1 MKSRQ
6 TLAGW
11 MFAAPALIVIGV
23 FFLLPVLAALGLSF
37 TDFDIYALASL
48 KNLRFV
54 GLANYLVV
62 LRMGLFW
69 KALGNT
75 LYFVVVGVPLSV
87 AAALGAA
94 LLVHS
99 RLARWKGFF
108 RVALFTPVVTNLV
121 AVAVIWKY
129 LFQQRYGVVN
139 YALGALGIHPLD
151 WLGNPHLA
159 MPTIIL
165 FAVWKNFGYAMII
178 VLAGLQAIPGELYE
192 AARLDGAGA
201 WRQLRHITLPMLGPT
216 LMTVGLLTMVG
227 YFQLFAEP
235 YVITEGGPLQSTLSV
250 LYLMYNQGFDW
261 WNLGLASAIAF
272 VLFVFTLAATWVLVR
287 LGRRKGWV

>member
-1 MKSRQ
+1 MKSNQ
-6 TLAGW
+6 TLAAWVFTG
-11 MFAAPALIVIGV
+11 PALIVIGL
-23 FFLLPVLAALGLSF
+23 FFLVPVLLALGLSF

-48 KNLRFV
+48 KNVQFV
-54 GLANYLVV
+54 GFDNYLTV

-75 LYFVVVGVPLSV
+75 LYFVVVGVPLSI

-108 RVALFTPVVTNLV
+108 RTALFTPVVANII

-129 LFQQRYGVVN
+129 LFQQHYGVVN
-139 YALGALGIHPLD
+139 YVLGWFGVQPID
-151 WLGNPHLA
+151 WLGNPHMA
-159 MPTIIL
+159 MPTIIF
-165 FAVWKNFGYAMII
+165 FALWKNFGYAMII
-178 VLAGLQAIPGELYE
+178 VLAGLQAIPDELYE
-192 AARLDGAGA
+192 AARLDGASA
-201 WRQLRHITLPMLGPT
+201 WKQVRHITLPMLGPT

-235 YVITEGGPLQSTLSV
+235 YVMTEGGPLQSTLSV

-272 VLFVFTLAATWVLVR
+272 TLFVFTLAATFLLVR
-287 LGRRKGWV
+287 VGRRKGWV

>member
-11 MFAAPALIVIGV
+11 MFAAPALIVIAV

-87 AAALGAA
+87 AVALGTA

-272 VLFVFTLAATWVLVR
+272 VLFVFSLAATWVLVR

>member
-1 MKSRQ
+1 MKSNH
-6 TLAGW
+6 TLAAWVFTG
-11 MFAAPALIVIGV
+11 PALIVIGL
-23 FFLLPVLAALGLSF
+23 FFLVPVLLALGLSF

-48 KNLRFV
+48 KNVQFV
-54 GLANYLVV
+54 GLDNYLTV

-75 LYFVVVGVPLSV
+75 LYFVVVGVPLSIGV
-87 AAALGAA
+87 ALGAA

-108 RVALFTPVVTNLV
+108 RTALFTPVVANII

-129 LFQQRYGVVN
+129 LFQQHYGVVN
-139 YALGALGIHPLD
+139 YVLGWFGVQPVD
-151 WLGNPHLA
+151 WLGNPHMA
-159 MPTIIL
+159 MPTIIF
-165 FAVWKNFGYAMII
+165 FALWKNFGYAMVI
-178 VLAGLQAIPGELYE
+178 VLAGLQAIPDELYE
-192 AARLDGAGA
+192 AARLDGAST
-201 WRQLRHITLPMLGPT
+201 WQQVRHVTLPMLGPT

-235 YVITEGGPLQSTLSV
+235 YVMTEGGPLQSTLSV

-272 VLFVFTLAATWVLVR
+272 TLFVFTLAATFLLVR
-287 LGRRKGWV
+287 VGRRKGWV

>member
-1 MKSRQ
+1 MRPGRRI
-6 TLAGW
+6 AGW
-11 MFAAPALIVIGV
+11 VFIAPALIVIGV
-23 FFLLPVLAALGLSF
+23 FFLLPVLLAVGLSL

-48 KNLRFV
+48 RNLQFV
-54 GLANYLVV
+54 GLDNYLAV

-69 KALGNT
+69 RALGNT
-75 LYFVVVGVPLSV
+75 LYFVVVGVPLSIG
-87 AAALGAA
+87 AALGAA

-99 RLARWKGFF
+99 RLARCRGFF
-108 RVALFTPVVTNLV
+108 RVALFTPVVTNLI

-129 LFQQRYGVVN
+129 LFQTRYGIVN
-139 YALGALGIHPLD
+139 FVLGRFGVHPVD
-151 WLGNPHLA
+151 WLGDPHMA

-165 FAVWKNFGYAMII
+165 FALWKNFGYAMII
-178 VLAGLQAIPGELYE
+178 VLAGLQAIPDELYE
-192 AARLDGAGA
+192 AARLDGASA
-201 WRQLRHITLPMLGPT
+201 WRQLRHITLPLLGPT

-235 YVITEGGPLQSTLSV
+235 YVMTEGGPLQSTLSV

-272 VLFVFTLAATWVLVR
+272 VLFVFTLAATGLLVR
-287 LGRRKGWV
+287 AGRRKGWV

>member
-48 KNLRFV
+48 KNLRFI

-272 VLFVFTLAATWVLVR
+272 VLFVFSLAATWVLVR

>member
-6 TLAGW
+6 ALAGW
-11 MFAAPALIVIGV
+11 MFAAPALIVIAV

-48 KNLRFV
+48 KNLRFI

-272 VLFVFTLAATWVLVR
+272 VLFVFSLAATWVLVR